1 MTQLGTKRGSVS
13 RPWKKGP
20 LGPEY
25 WALEPLSTHQAG
37 LTAKR
42 PWSCNFSDELGTM
55 TESVSRPRKE
65 GPLGP
70 GYWAL
75 EPLPTHQAGLWCV
88 PVSRPGKNNDQGP
101 QWWAV
106 ETLPASRPGKKGT
119 QGPQFWALAPLPT
132 HLAGQ
137 IARCKWNYQLVG
149 HSKKNRVPVV
159 CGSEQA
165 REEECSGPPMLG
177 PGNTAGKCGRP
188 DGMMPVELDPP

>member
-13 RPWKKGP
+13 RPWKAGP
-20 LGPEY
+20 LGPQY

-42 PWSCNFSDELGTM
+42 PWSCNLSEELGTM
-55 TESVSRPRKE
+55 TKSVSRTRKE

-88 PVSRPGKNNDQGP
+88 PVSRPGKKCDQGP
-101 QWWAV
+101 QWRALA
-106 ETLPASRPGKKGT
+106 TLPASRPGKKGT

-137 IARCKWNYQLVG
+137 IARCKWNYQLDG
-149 HSKKNRVPVV
+149 HSKKTETLWCVGVSRP
-159 CGSEQA
+159 GKKSAQ
-165 REEECSGPPMLG
+165 GPQCWALATLPASV
-177 PGNTAGKCGRP
+177 AGL
-188 DGMMPVELDPP
+188 MA